1 MRTLLAAVAAVAIT
15 GSLTAA
21 TSAPDDDLWLA
32 DHLAKTT
39 SGQQALA
46 HLRVFERIADEDG
59 GQRATATPGFAASA
73 RYVTEQ
79 LTAAGYRVKSQ
90 TVPYRQFVFD
100 AESGRETAPHARTI
114 RTLMLDGS
122 PVTPKGGLTAP
133 LVLAP
138 VKADGTSGCTAADYD
153 GLPVRG
159 AIVLTPR
166 SSCGYADQQKVIA
179 GLGGLAMLM
188 YLPVPDPENIYRL
201 HVFTPSDFTIPSAT
215 ISPAQAGQLS
225 ADAAQHPV
233 TFHLELRGHVA
244 DKKTVNLFA
253 ETRGG
258 SADHIVMA
266 YAHLDSVPEGPG
278 IDDNASSVAALLATA
293 KRLAPFQNR
302 VRDKV
307 RFAFWGAEEQVDVG
321 SDYYVEHLSSAERAA
336 IDLYENFELIA
347 SPNFARFLIDGDV
360 PEAPGSATVTK
371 VFEQYF
377 TRGKPAVRD
386 RTGDGRRLGPGT
398 VRDGRHRGRR
408 DGHGHDRPEDA
419 GGGRDVR
426 RAGGAAVRPL
436 LSPDVRPG
444 GEPEP
449 SGPGRERAR
458 DRLDHRPLRHGHLG
472 RAPGQGHVAAAG
484 TPDRRD
490 GGHVLS
496 AGCPR

>member
-1 MRTLLAAVAAVAIT
+1 MRALLAAVAAVAIT

-21 TSAPDDDLWLA
+21 GSPPDDDLWLA
-32 DHLAKTT
+32 DHLARTT
-39 SGQQALA
+39 SGKQALA
-46 HLRVFERIADEDG
+46 HLRAFERIADENG

-79 LTAAGYRVKSQ
+79 LTTAGYQVKSQ

-100 AESGRETAPHARTI
+100 AESGQEIAPHARTI
-114 RTLMLDGS
+114 RTLMMDGS

-133 LVLAP
+133 LVFAP

-153 GLPVRG
+153 GLPVQG
-159 AIVLTPR
+159 AIVLAPR
-166 SSCGYADQQKVIA
+166 SSCGYTNQQKVIA
-179 GLGGLAMLM
+179 GLGGRAMLM

-215 ISPAQAGQLS
+215 ISPEQAGQLS
-225 ADAAQHPV
+225 TDAAQHPI

-266 YAHLDSVPEGPG
+266 GAHLDSVPEGPG
-278 IDDNASSVAALLATA
+278 IDDNASSVAALLETA
-293 KRLAPFQNR
+293 RRLAPFQNR

-321 SDYYVEHLSSAERAA
+321 SDYYVEHLSSAEKAA

-377 TRGKPAVRD
+377 TRAGLPFKTEPVTGVGSDQAPFVTAGIAVGGMDMGTIGLKTPEEAAMFGGQAGQQYDHCYHQTCDRVANLSLQALDENVPAIAW
-386 RTGDGRRLGPGT
+386 TIGRFAMDT
-398 VRDGRHRGRR
+398 S
-408 DGHGHDRPEDA
+408 
-419 GGGRDVR
+419 DVR
-426 RAGGAAVRPL
+426 
-436 LSPDVRPG
+436 
-444 GEPEP
+444 
-449 SGPGRERAR
+449 
-458 DRLDHRPLRHGHLG
+458 
-472 RAPGQGHVAAAG
+472 
-484 TPDRRD
+484 
-490 GGHVLS
+490 
-496 AGCPR
+496 

>member
-122 PVTPKGGLTAP
+122 PVTPEGGLTAP

-166 SSCGYADQQKVIA
+166 SSCGYANQQKVIA

-266 YAHLDSVPEGPG
+266 GAHLDSVPEGPG

-377 TRGKPAVRD
+377 TRAGLPFETEPVTGVGSDQAPFVTAGIAVGGMDMGTIGLKTPEEAAMFGGQAGQQYDHCYHQTCDRVANLSLQALDENVPAIAW
-386 RTGDGRRLGPGT
+386 TIGRFAMDT
-398 VRDGRHRGRR
+398 S
-408 DGHGHDRPEDA
+408 
-419 GGGRDVR
+419 DVR
-426 RAGGAAVRPL
+426 QAKA
-436 LSPDVRPG
+436 
-444 GEPEP
+444 
-449 SGPGRERAR
+449 
-458 DRLDHRPLRHGHLG
+458 
-472 RAPGQGHVAAAG
+472 
-484 TPDRRD
+484 T
-490 GGHVLS
+490 
-496 AGCPR
+496 

>member
-122 PVTPKGGLTAP
+122 PVTPEGGLTAP

-166 SSCGYADQQKVIA
+166 SSCGYANQQKVIA

-266 YAHLDSVPEGPG
+266 GAHLDSVPEGPG

-377 TRGKPAVRD
+377 TRAGLPFETEPVTGVGSDQAPFVTAGIAVGGMDMGTIGLKTPEEAAMFGGQAGQQYDHCYHQTCDRVANLSLQALDENVPAIAW
-386 RTGDGRRLGPGT
+386 TIGRFAMDT
-398 VRDGRHRGRR
+398 S
-408 DGHGHDRPEDA
+408 
-419 GGGRDVR
+419 DVR
-426 RAGGAAVRPL
+426 QAK
-436 LSPDVRPG
+436 
-444 GEPEP
+444 
-449 SGPGRERAR
+449 
-458 DRLDHRPLRHGHLG
+458 
-472 RAPGQGHVAAAG
+472 AP
-484 TPDRRD
+484 
-490 GGHVLS
+490 
-496 AGCPR
+496 